1 MSELNIRNAIEAILF
16 ASGSSVPVH
25 RIATALELTEKQ
37 AEKEIETLMAEY
49 KSAQGGITI
58 IKLDDSYQMVSCE
71 EYAPQ
76 IRTVMDLRRNT
87 PLSQAAM
94 EVLAVVAYNQP
105 VTKAFVEQVRGVDC
119 SGVIGSLTAKDLIE
133 EKGRLELPGRPLVY
147 GTTENF
153 LRCFGISDLSEL
165 PEIPQ
170 SSEEDKPEHEE
181 AEGDDSQLSIFK
193 SDEKAED
200 SHFADDSESAETSA
214 DTVQDAMIA
223 ATAEEIIQEATKD

>member
-1 MSELNIRNAIEAILF
+1 MSELNIKNAIEAILF
-16 ASGSSVPVH
+16 ASGSSVSVS
-25 RIATALELTEKQ
+25 RMAQALEISEKETKKQ
-37 AEKEIETLMAEY
+37 ADMLMEEY
-49 KSAQGGITI
+49 IKADRGITI
-58 IKLDDSYQMVSCE
+58 IRLDDSYQMVSAE
-71 EYAPQ
+71 EYAHQ

-165 PEIPQ
+165 PEIPATEKD
-170 SSEEDKPEHEE
+170 SPDD
-181 AEGDDSQLSIFK
+181 AEGDDAQLSVFT
-193 SDEKAED
+193 
-200 SHFADDSESAETSA
+200 SENEGEEI
-214 DTVQDAMIA
+214 DTPQDAMIA
-223 ATAEEIIQEATKD
+223 ASVGEIIEEATKSEDSED